1 VNTVFTKPAPSAQEL
16 DRLHKEKWAP
26 VMKKNLAE
34 RRRKNLIP
42 THINAL
48 KRSMGGGVDPTMMYM
63 LMQSKQDADQAE
75 AERKQAAKDAA
86 DNKAVETRQNF
97 FG

>member
-1 VNTVFTKPAPSAQEL
+1 MDT
-16 DRLHKEKWAP
+16 
-26 VMKKNLAE
+26 
-34 RRRKNLIP
+34 
-42 THINAL
+42 L
-48 KRSMGGGVDPTMMYM
+48 KRGAGGGVDPTMMYM